1 MQPIVEMKFGS
12 HLYGTSTPASDL
24 DIKAVHLPAARD
36 LLLQRVRPI
45 ITDNTKTDGAARN
58 SADDVDRES
67 FTLQK
72 FLALVTE
79 GQTVALDMLLAP
91 DWALRG
97 DPSPIWREI
106 QANRS
111 RLLTSRYASFVG
123 YCRTQAN
130 KYGIRGS
137 RVAAARVALTIL
149 SGGVDRLGTT
159 AKLRE
164 IEAEVRAATLAT
176 EHMDLIEIPQE
187 SGVPLTH
194 WEVCNRKMPFTSS
207 IKSARDIVER
217 IIAEYGHRAL
227 QAEQNQNVDWK
238 ALSHAV
244 RIAHQ
249 SIELLDTGHVTF
261 PRPDAARLLEI
272 KTGALPYQLV
282 AEEIDALLPEIERRA
297 LASSLPPI
305 ADLAWV
311 DDLVARAHRAVICPN
326 PLPTAGI

>member
-1 MQPIVEMKFGS
+1 MKTVVEMKFGS
-12 HLYGTSTPASDL
+12 QLFGTSTAASDL

-36 LLLQRVRPI
+36 LLLQRVRGVV
-45 ITDNTKTDGAARN
+45 TNNTKTDGAARN
-58 SADDVDRES
+58 TADDVDFES

-72 FLALVTE
+72 FLSLVTE
-79 GQTVALDMLLAP
+79 GQTVALDMLFAP
-91 DWALRG
+91 DWAMRG
-97 DPSPIWREI
+97 EPSPIWREI

-130 KYGIRGS
+130 RYGIRGS
-137 RVAAARVALTIL
+137 RVAAARSALAVL
-149 SGGVDRLGTT
+149 DEGLARFGSG

-164 IEAEVRAATLAT
+164 VATEITNITTST
-176 EHMDLIEIPQE
+176 EHMLLIEVPQE
-187 SGVPLTH
+187 SSVPITH
-194 WEVCNRKMPFTSS
+194 WEVCDRKMPFTSS
-207 IKSARDIVER
+207 IKSAHGIVER

-249 SIELLDTGHVTF
+249 SIELLDTGMVTF
-261 PRPDAARLLEI
+261 PRPDAARLMEI
-272 KTGALPYQLV
+272 KAGALPYQLV

-297 LASSLPPI
+297 MASSLPPA

-311 DDLVARAHRAVICPN
+311 DDLVARAHREVIC
-326 PLPTAGI
+326 A